1 MKRVNRIRFG
11 YEWLDEILPEGM
23 SYPTSTLISGPGGTG
38 KPLVGFA
45 FISSWLKNGGS
56 IVLISIQYKSMDFIK
71 ITTKE
76 LYGLDLDDYK
86 DRILYVQFNPDIDS
100 IERKDRNYLE
110 ANLLKPEN
118 WDRTINIA
126 TEIKKNR
133 NPGMLIFAS
142 ALNIL
147 LFSPTYREL
156 LLSKIGE
163 ILLKEKS
170 NTYVF
175 TVSTSAF
182 KEEIANWEEKSDNL
196 IMTRMEKPM
205 RLFLKILRMKDVEFL
220 KKEIEVPASK
230 QMLMKIKEVSESSR
244 NRIIPML
251 SKM

>member
-23 SYPTSTLISGPGGTG
+23 SYPTFTLISGPGGTG

-147 LFSPTYREL
+147 LFSLP
-156 LLSKIGE
+156 
-163 ILLKEKS
+163 
-170 NTYVF
+170 
-175 TVSTSAF
+175 
-182 KEEIANWEEKSDNL
+182 
-196 IMTRMEKPM
+196 
-205 RLFLKILRMKDVEFL
+205 
-220 KKEIEVPASK
+220 IENCYYPK
-230 QMLMKIKEVSESSR
+230 
-244 NRIIPML
+244 
-251 SKM
+251 